1 MLNCH
6 NDPMVQPAS
15 KTSKTSQMNQRV
27 LAVLGVL
34 LVATVLCSSSVD
46 AASTPTVRA
55 PKALGRIKIPSI
67 GIDQPL
73 NLGVS
78 EKVLSRGFGLW
89 PGTAQP
95 GEIGNTVIGG
105 HRTSHTKPLADI
117 HKIKVGARIYFTIP
131 TGLAVYQVTKTKIL
145 KPRDTWILRQGK
157 TATATFFS
165 CHPPHFVTYRY
176 VVFAKLER
184 FVSKNVSPKL

>member
-1 MLNCH
+1 M
-6 NDPMVQPAS
+6 
-15 KTSKTSQMNQRV
+15 KTSQAHRRV
-27 LAVLGVL
+27 LAMLSVL
-34 LVATVLCSSSVD
+34 LAATVFFSTGVD
-46 AASTPTVRA
+46 AVGAPAAKA
-55 PKALGRIKIPSI
+55 PKFLGRIKIPSI
-67 GIDQPL
+67 GVDQAL

-78 EKVLSRGFGLW
+78 DKVLSQGFGLW

-95 GEIGNTVIGG
+95 GAIGNAVIGG

-117 HKIKVGARIYFTIP
+117 DKIKVGARVYFIMP
-131 TGLAVYQVTKTKIL
+131 TGMAIYQVTKTKIL

-157 TATATFFS
+157 TATATFFA
-165 CHPPHFVTYRY
+165 CHPPHSITYRY